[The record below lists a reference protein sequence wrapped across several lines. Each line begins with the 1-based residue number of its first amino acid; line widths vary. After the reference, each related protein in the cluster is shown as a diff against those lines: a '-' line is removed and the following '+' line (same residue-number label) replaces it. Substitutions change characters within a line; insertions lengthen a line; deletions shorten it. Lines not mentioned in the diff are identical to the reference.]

1 MASAR
6 HGTLG
11 ALAGLVTLLA
21 GGGLRALDP
30 PRPDTVTP
38 PALPTPSRPVSVPLP
53 PSGPHKAA
61 IADIPPFAL
70 SAFAPPDSLAAGQTV
85 SVPLRAV
92 TLPEPLLAP
101 EQNTGYLPVVGAP
114 LRDNNPIANSWLT
127 AEALLW
133 WPKGA
138 PLPPLVTASRWATP
152 PRFGGPNTALLVG
165 GTAGSPES
173 AGGRFG
179 YGFAVNE
186 QGTAGLGVT
195 YFFLGPRVRRELFG
209 DSPGRTFARP
219 VIDPATGAEDVLTVS
234 RPGGPQGS
242 VGVATST
249 RALGWEVNGLLNLVN
264 GPQARVNAVV
274 GYRYFQVNEGLA
286 VTQLTVSPG
295 GDTRSA
301 DQFDTRNRFHGAQVG
316 LAADLVHGGLF
327 LELAGKVALGQ
338 STGLVAVRGLT
349 VGPGGALPVGV
360 LAQASNSGHFATSTL
375 AVLPEGTL
383 RLGFRFENRSRV
395 YVGYN
400 LLYLSDAVRP
410 GEQVDRGIDVAGLG
424 HPAAGSDRPALPLF
438 RSDFWVQGVVIGLEY
453 RY

>member
-11 ALAGLVTLLA
+11 ALAGLVALLA

-30 PRPDTVTP
+30 PQPANVTP
-38 PALPTPSRPVSVPLP
+38 PALPTPSRPVSVLLP
-53 PSGPHKAA
+53 PSGPHRAA
-61 IADIPPFAL
+61 TLDIPPFAL
-70 SAFAPPDSLAAGQTV
+70 TAFAPPDSLAGQTV

-92 TLPEPLLAP
+92 TMPEVLLPP
-101 EQNTGYLPVVGAP
+101 EQNTGYLPAVGAP
-114 LRDNNPIANSWLT
+114 LRDSNPLANSWVT
-127 AEALLW
+127 AEALIW

-138 PLPPLVTASRWATP
+138 PLPPLVTASRGAA
-152 PRFGGPNTALLVG
+152 PRFGGPNTTLLVG

-186 QGTAGLGVT
+186 QGTAGLGVA
-195 YFFLGPRVRRELFG
+195 YFFLGPRARRELFG
-209 DSPGRTFARP
+209 DAPGRTFARP
-219 VIDPATGAEDVLTVS
+219 LIDPATGAEDVLTVS
-234 RPGGPQGS
+234 RPGGPQGNI
-242 VGVATST
+242 GVATST
-249 RALGWEVNGLLNLVN
+249 RANGWEVNGLLNLVN
-264 GPQARVNAVV
+264 GPQARLNAVV
-274 GYRYFQVNEGLA
+274 GYRYFQVSEGLS
-286 VTQLTVSPG
+286 VTQLTLSPG
-295 GDTRSA
+295 GDVTSA
-301 DQFDTRNRFHGAQVG
+301 DQFDTRNRFHGGQVG

-338 STGLVAVRGLT
+338 STGLVAVSGQTR
-349 VGPGGALPVGV
+349 GPGGTLPVGV
-360 LAQASNSGHFATSTL
+360 LAQPSNSGQFTTSTL

-383 RLGFRFENRSRV
+383 RVGFRFENRSRV

-410 GEQVDRGIDVAGLG
+410 GEQVDRGVPVASLG
-424 HPAAGSDRPALPLF
+424 HADAGSDRPALPF
-438 RSDFWVQGVVIGLEY
+438 YRSDFWVQGVVIGLEY